1 MFKNN
6 VDGAYMIKINVVLD
20 YGSGYCGIRKVR
32 GKKHICFQDEKC
44 LPQKKSRKPVKI
56 QILKNNFSG

>member
-32 GKKHICFQDEKC
+32 GKKHICF
-44 LPQKKSRKPVKI
+44 
-56 QILKNNFSG
+56 